1 MWLNRILS
9 STRSDTGPFSQFY
22 SWYIY
27 PENEAE
33 LGRSVSSAEFV
44 DDVNEDSIVIVDGLT
59 KVRASSISNHSD
71 PDVRCRTG
79 VFLASASAGLLAPR
93 TSSRPSHSPAPS
105 STEVPATRTSRAQAK
120 LPPADATFARLQL
133 AAIPRL
139 DPDHVFQEKVALQRH
154 FKHKRDHVLKRLA
167 RLGLKVAVPPESTF
181 YIWLNLEHLPSP
193 LNNGLVRRVLTMT
206 VFTLISL
213 CRRSSR
219 SSSRKSA
226 SSSPASSSTSTPL
239 TAATSS
245 RPRATI
251 SCASRSAHLSRPST
265 WASTRW
271 RGCSSVP
278 KRRVFTPSDTTTR
291 RASTAPRRRSSIISS
306 VGICKRCKLSIR
318 GFCRLICILEL
329 ISFSAPVINRNT
341 LDIHT
346 RSIIRSLCVRGCSYL
361 VAFLSSTVQSSA
373 LQEPHREP

>member
-1 MWLNRILS
+1 MNQILFS
-9 STRSDTGPFSQFY
+9 AESDVRLFSQFY

-59 KVRASSISNHSD
+59 KVRASCIPYYSD
-71 PDVRCRTG
+71 PDARSRIG

-93 TSSRPSHSPAPS
+93 TSSRPSHSPVPS
-105 STEVPATRTSRAQAK
+105 STEVPVTRTSRA
-120 LPPADATFARLQL
+120 LVRLLPADVSFARLQL

-193 LNNGLVRRVLTMT
+193 LNNGLVRRVLIII
-206 VFTLISL
+206 VSTLTSL
-213 CRRSSR
+213 RRRSSR
-219 SSSRKSA
+219 SFSRKSA

-245 RPRATI
+245 RRRATT
-251 SCASRSAHLSRPST
+251 SSASHSAHPSKPLI

-271 RGCSSVP
+271 RGS
-278 KRRVFTPSDTTTR
+278 
-291 RASTAPRRRSSIISS
+291 
-306 VGICKRCKLSIR
+306 
-318 GFCRLICILEL
+318 
-329 ISFSAPVINRNT
+329 
-341 LDIHT
+341 
-346 RSIIRSLCVRGCSYL
+346 
-361 VAFLSSTVQSSA
+361 
-373 LQEPHREP
+373 